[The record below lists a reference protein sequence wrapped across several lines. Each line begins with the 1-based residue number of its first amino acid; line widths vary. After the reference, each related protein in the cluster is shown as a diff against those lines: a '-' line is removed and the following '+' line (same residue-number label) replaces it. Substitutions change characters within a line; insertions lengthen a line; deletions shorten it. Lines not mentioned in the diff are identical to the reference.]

1 MKQFYLLL
9 FLLGCLTK
17 GEAQIG
23 YTTNHT
29 DWLITWQNGSS
40 GRFQGT
46 GGPALFSDN
55 GSAADGIVIARL
67 LTVDGTTS
75 GTPQPL
81 RVGQRIR
88 IRVTAPTGGGRS
100 GIDPSGAR
108 IGFSLRSNSNVF
120 HPDPAPNGALSRYD
134 VDSRFRLEFQGG
146 ESSARFL
153 DNTGAVNSG
162 MPGFTDFVNGIT
174 YEFEQISSD
183 EFNLQVVG
191 GTLYNV
197 KRMYNSGPI
206 RQITL
211 YNVGR
216 NRDAVF
222 TDLQVVN
229 MDSISLR
236 ANINETFT
244 VTGIIENNGTTPN
257 PVTKRGA
264 GTVELTN
271 ANTYTGTTV
280 ISEGTLRLNRTG
292 GGTLANTAVVEINNT
307 GTLRVSANQTLSA
320 LTLRQGG
327 TLRVDAGV
335 TLTITGNA
343 SFNGTIQNNGRIT
356 MAGTALQ
363 TISVGGSVSY
373 ATLNDLE
380 INNTSNEGVA
390 VVGGSL
396 RTAQLIFTNG
406 RLNMNSNDLIVTSN
420 LPGAVSEGNIGSYL
434 FNGRLIRN
442 LETVGAYHLPVGGAA
457 VANQSDVLY
466 QPLRLDLTTATAAV
480 TIVASF
486 VGTDP
491 LNPGSLPPNT
501 TVNGTSLTGVLNA
514 GYWRVQVTSGTF
526 NGVYTCTGSLQGATN
541 MVSNANQYA
550 LVKRDDQ
557 TVGWSGIGTHN
568 NSTQSQTNGI
578 VTAARSAL
586 NAFSDFAIAYSTF
599 LLPVNFMQ
607 FSAQLQRNGVL
618 LQWRAAETG
627 SLHYYEA
634 ERSNDGVLFTTIAR
648 RQPMP
653 HTDENRYE
661 LLDAQVPAGT
671 VHYRIAAV
679 SQTGEKRYSK
689 IAVLQNTKAI
699 NRLGVL
705 SQPANRSLILQFHGF
720 ERGQYQLSIFGADG
734 RTVLNQTIVHDGANS
749 TRLIKLNSALPTG
762 LYYILLQNGQV
773 QVRESILF

>member
-17 GEAQIG
+17 GEAQIV

-29 DWLITWQNGSS
+29 DWSITWQNGSS

-88 IRVTAPTGGGRS
+88 IRVTAPAGGGRS

-236 ANINETFT
+236 ANTNETFT

-257 PVTKRGA
+257 PVTKRGE

-327 TLRVDAGV
+327 ALRVDAGV

-343 SFNGTIQNNGRIT
+343 SFNGTIQNNGRIVL
-356 MAGTALQ
+356 AGSTVQNL
-363 TISVGGSVSY
+363 TVGSSVSY
-373 ATLNDLE
+373 TAMSELE
-380 INNTSNEGVA
+380 INNSGNGI
-390 VVGGSL
+390 VVTGGNL
-396 RTAQLIFTNG
+396 TTAQMIFTSG
-406 RLNMNSNDLIVTSN
+406 RLNMGGNDLIITSN
-420 LPGAVSEGNIGSYL
+420 APTAVSEGNTGSYVL
-434 FNGRLIRN
+434 NGRIRRT
-442 LETVGAYHLPVGGAA
+442 LETVGTYHLPVGGAA
-457 VANQSDVLY
+457 AADPATVLY
-466 QPLRLDLTTATAAV
+466 QPARIDVTTATSPV
-480 TIVASF
+480 TLLTSF
-486 VGTDP
+486 AGSNP
-491 LNPGSLPPNT
+491 LSPGNLPPNT
-501 TVNGTSLTGVLNA
+501 TVNGTSLTGVLNG
-514 GYWRVQVTSGTF
+514 GYWRINEDGGSFTGAYTITVQ
-526 NGVYTCTGSLQGATN
+526 LRGATN
-541 MVSNANQYA
+541 TVGGAEQYA
-550 LVKRDDQ
+550 VIKRVNE
-557 TVGWSGIGTHN
+557 TEAWTSVGTHS
-568 NSTQSQTNGI
+568 NSTQVQSGGA

-705 SQPANRSLILQFHGF
+705 PQPANRSLILQFHGF